1 MRCAFLCTTHEAI
14 IPLSR
19 GEIFQRLSNI
29 SNISTVINYQGGLN
43 HLSWEERKR
52 GSIKAGDLVGASLR
66 MPGRWCR
73 HGGVKSIALNYV
85 AVTITVLKSERL
97 PLEDGPKTT
106 RSGLSASSIMYRR
119 AGIPV
124 LSSWIK

>member
-1 MRCAFLCTTHEAI
+1 MV
-14 IPLSR
+14 
-19 GEIFQRLSNI
+19 G
-29 SNISTVINYQGGLN
+29 
-43 HLSWEERKR
+43 RKR
-52 GSIKAGDLVGASLR
+52 GSIKAGDLVGASHA
-66 MPGRWCR
+66 GST
-73 HGGVKSIALNYV
+73 KSIALNYV
-85 AVTITVLKSERL
+85 AVTITVLRSERL